1 MISGVNLDTKSVT
14 VEWYENGETK
24 GKEVKKE
31 WHTTLYFHWSKFSLY
46 YKTSLIFT
54 KFQFSDLDEK
64 EDPYE

>member
-31 WHTTLYFHWSKFSLY
+31 Y
-46 YKTSLIFT
+46 YIVLKPLTSLTCKLDT
-54 KFQFSDLDEK
+54 KKYLIN
-64 EDPYE
+64 